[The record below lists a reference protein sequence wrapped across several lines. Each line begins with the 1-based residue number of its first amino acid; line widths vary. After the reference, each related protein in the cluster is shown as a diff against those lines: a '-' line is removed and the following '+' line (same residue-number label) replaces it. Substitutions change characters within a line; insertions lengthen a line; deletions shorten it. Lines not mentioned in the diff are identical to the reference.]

1 MPKAIRIHKTGGP
14 EVLSWEDVTVGAP
27 GPGEARVKQHAVG
40 LNFIDV
46 YFRTGLYPQ
55 PLPGGLG
62 MEAAGVVE
70 AVGEGVTHVK
80 PGDRVAYA
88 GGPTGAYAQERVMPA
103 APLIK
108 LPDSIS
114 FETGAAM
121 MLQGMTVR
129 YLIKKSYPVKAG
141 ETVLLHAAAGGIGL
155 IACQWL
161 KSLGVTV
168 IGTVSSAEKAALAK
182 AHGCTH
188 TINYTTEDFTAKVK
202 EITGGKGVPVVYDSI
217 GKDTWEGSLNCLQ
230 PLGYMISFGNAS
242 GPVPPVTLTSL
253 TARGSF
259 YVQRPTLNTYASRR
273 DWLEEMAGDLID
285 VVSKGMV
292 KIEINQRVPLAE
304 AGRAQA
310 ALEARKTT
318 GCTVLLP

>member
-1 MPKAIRIHKTGGP
+1 MPKAIRIHKNGGP
-14 EVLSWEDVTVGAP
+14 EVLNWEDVAVGDP
-27 GPGEARVKQHAVG
+27 GPGEVRIKQHAVG

-55 PLPGGLG
+55 PLPAGLG
-62 MEAAGVVE
+62 MEAAGVIE
-70 AVGEGVTHVK
+70 AVGDGVTHVK
-80 PGDRVAYA
+80 AGDRVAYA
-88 GGPTGAYAQERVMPA
+88 GGPTGAYAEVRVMPA
-103 APLIK
+103 GPLIK
-108 LPDSIS
+108 LPDAIS

-202 EITGGKGVPVVYDSI
+202 ELTGGKGVPVVYDSI

-230 PLGYMISFGNAS
+230 PLGHMITFGNAS
-242 GPVPPVTLTSL
+242 GPVPPVALTSL
-253 TARGSF
+253 SAKGSI

-285 VVSKGMV
+285 AVTTGKV
-292 KIEINQRVPLAE
+292 KIEINQRVALKD
-304 AGRAQA
+304 AGQAQA

-318 GCTVLLP
+318 GCTVLMP

>member
-230 PLGYMISFGNAS
+230 PLGHMISFGNAS
-242 GPVPPVTLTSL
+242 GPVPPVVLTSL

-285 VVSKGMV
+285 VVSNGTV
-292 KIEINQRVPLAE
+292 KIEINQRVSLAE
-304 AGRAQA
+304 AGKAQA
-310 ALEARKTT
+310 ALEARQTT

>member
-1 MPKAIRIHKTGGP
+1 MPKAIRIHKNGGP
-14 EVLSWEDVTVGAP
+14 EVLAWEEVQVGAP
-27 GPGEARVKQHAVG
+27 GPGEARVKHHAVG

-55 PLPGGLG
+55 PLPAGLG
-62 MEAAGVVE
+62 MEGAGVVE
-70 AVGEGVTHVK
+70 AVGAGVSHVK

-88 GGPTGAYAQERVMPA
+88 GGPTGAYAEVRVMPA

-108 LPDSIS
+108 LPDAIS
-114 FETGAAM
+114 FDTGAAM

-161 KSLGVTV
+161 RALGVTV

-182 AHGCTH
+182 AHGCAH
-188 TINYTTEDFTAKVK
+188 IINYTTEDFTAKVK

-230 PLGYMISFGNAS
+230 PLGHMITFGNAS
-242 GPVPPVTLTSL
+242 GPVPPVTLTTLSAKGSL
-253 TARGSF
+253 

-273 DWLEEMAGDLID
+273 DWLEEMAADLFEA
-285 VVSKGMV
+285 VTSGKV
-292 KIEINQRVPLAE
+292 KIEINQRFALKD
-304 AGRAQA
+304 AGLAQA
-310 ALEARKTT
+310 DLEARKTT
-318 GCTVLLP
+318 GCTILLP

>member
-1 MPKAIRIHKTGGP
+1 MSKAIRIHNTGGP
-14 EVLSWEDVTVGAP
+14 EVMSWEDVEVGNP

-80 PGDRVAYA
+80 AGDRVAYA
-88 GGPTGAYAQERVMPA
+88 GGPPGAYAETRVMPA

-108 LPDSIS
+108 LPDAIS

-161 KSLGVTV
+161 KALGVTV
-168 IGTVSSAEKAALAK
+168 IGTVSSEEKAALAK
-182 AHGCTH
+182 AHGCAH
-188 TINYTTEDFTAKVK
+188 TINYTKEDFTARVK

-230 PLGYMISFGNAS
+230 PLGHMITFGNAS
-242 GPVPPVTLTSL
+242 GPVPPVALTTLS
-253 TARGSF
+253 AKGSI

-285 VVSKGMV
+285 AITSGKV
-292 KIEINQRVPLAE
+292 KIEINQRYALKDV
-304 AGRAQA
+304 GQA
-310 ALEARKTT
+310 HTALESRKTT
-318 GCTVLLP
+318 GCTILLP

>member
-1 MPKAIRIHKTGGP
+1 MTKAIRIHKNGGP
-14 EVLSWEDVTVGAP
+14 EVLSWEDVTVGDP
-27 GPGEARVKQHAVG
+27 GPGEVRIKQHAVG

-55 PLPGGLG
+55 PLPAGLG
-62 MEAAGVVE
+62 MEAAGVIE
-70 AVGEGVTHVK
+70 AVGAGVTHVK
-80 PGDRVAYA
+80 AGDRVAYA
-88 GGPTGAYAQERVMPA
+88 GGPTGAYAEVRVMPA

-161 KSLGVTV
+161 KALGVTV

-202 EITGGKGVPVVYDSI
+202 ELTDGKGVPVVYDSI

-230 PLGYMISFGNAS
+230 PLGHMITFGNAS
-242 GPVPPVTLTSL
+242 GPVPPVALTSL
-253 TARGSF
+253 SAKGSI

-273 DWLEEMAGDLID
+273 DWLEEMAGDLIEA
-285 VVSKGMV
+285 VTSGKV
-292 KIEINQRVPLAE
+292 KIEINQRVALKD
-304 AGRAQA
+304 AGQAQA